1 MMDFIAD
8 GPVNAAFDGLQARL
22 RAFFPTSHFGMGIV
36 PARLTPLIW
45 QKLVQRTPWIGLGFA
60 GVQPDAASGR
70 VFKGKA
76 QFTVF
81 VCVKNLNSPL
91 ARFRGDAQGPGLIG
105 LIQVATACLQGHEL
119 RDVGHVEVTGVSVLA
134 VEGLQ
139 DEASEV
145 AGINVTVNF
154 ALVGL
159 GAQDFQDFLRLGP
172 TWEFEPP
179 LTEGPADVITV
190 RAP

>member
-1 MMDFIAD
+1 MADFIAN
-8 GPVNAAFDGLQARL
+8 GPLNAAFDGLQDQL
-22 RAFFPTSHFGMGIV
+22 RRFFPASHFGMGVV

-70 VFKGKA
+70 AFKGKA

-81 VCVKNLNSPL
+81 ACVKNLNSPL

-105 LIQVATACLQGHEL
+105 VIQVATACLQGHEI

-134 VEGLQ
+134 VDGLQ

-145 AGINVTVNF
+145 AGINVTVNCVL
-154 ALVGL
+154 AGL
-159 GAQDFQDFLRLGP
+159 LDLPDFLRLGP
-172 TWEFEPP
+172 TWDFEPP
-179 LTEGPADVITV
+179 LTEGPTDLYDV
-190 RAP
+190 RPA